1 MEIKIAIRALTAL
14 AHETRLTIF
23 RTLVQAGESGL
34 PAGQLAKELGIP
46 NATLSFHLKE
56 LAHAELITARQE
68 SRFIYYSANFTTMNA
83 LLGYL
88 TENCCAGIPCS
99 PTEVCCNEKNDLAL
113 TAAHLTKETTQ

>member
-1 MEIKIAIRALTAL
+1 MEINIAVKILGAL

-56 LAHAELITARQE
+56 LAHAELVIARQE
-68 SRFIYYSANFTTMNA
+68 SRFIYYSANFVTMNA
-83 LLGYL
+83 LMGYL
-88 TENCCAGIPCS
+88 TENCCAGTPCNMV
-99 PTEVCCNEKNDLAL
+99 EVFSEEKSR
-113 TAAHLTKETTQ
+113 

>member
-1 MEIKIAIRALTAL
+1 MEMIIAIKALAAL

-34 PAGQLAKELGIP
+34 QAGQLAKELGIP

-56 LAHAELITARQE
+56 LTHAELVIARQE

-83 LLGYL
+83 LIGYL
-88 TENCCAGIPCS
+88 TENCCAGTPCGIV
-99 PTEVCCNEKNDLAL
+99 EVCCDEKNS
-113 TAAHLTKETTQ
+113 